1 MCDGGKAAAA
11 KMPAMLPTPTI
22 AGIIHCPT
30 SLRGGDVRLFG
41 VITSCVGIIASDI
54 LTSGLLAVGGVIR
67 SSLVLGVEGVVG
79 YHAVRV
85 FVIDCRAIKKPR
97 QITSAKNLWWAL
109 PGLNR

>member
-1 MCDGGKAAAA
+1 MCDGGEAAAA
-11 KMPAMLPTPTI
+11 KMAAMLPTPTI

-41 VITSCVGIIASDI
+41 VITSCVGNIVSGI
-54 LTSGLLAVGGVIR
+54 LALGAESVI
-67 SSLVLGVEGVVG
+67 G
-79 YHAVRV
+79 HHTIRV

>member
-1 MCDGGKAAAA
+1 MCDGGEAAAA

-41 VITSCVGIIASDI
+41 VITSCVGS
-54 LTSGLLAVGGVIR
+54 VIR
-67 SSLVLGVEGVVG
+67 SSLALGAESVIG
-79 YHAVRV
+79 HHTIRV